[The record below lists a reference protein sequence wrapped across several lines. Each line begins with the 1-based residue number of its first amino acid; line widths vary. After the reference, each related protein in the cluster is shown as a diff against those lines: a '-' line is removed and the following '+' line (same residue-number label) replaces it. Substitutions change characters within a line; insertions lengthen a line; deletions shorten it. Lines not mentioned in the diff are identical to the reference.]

1 MAFPIFLAGV
11 DNHLLDN
18 TLLLVVH
25 TMGKQLLLFRI
36 ELEWSPANS
45 KQQDPLMP
53 SSSCPIIHIQ
63 HVKIEGMCSPLS
75 VTQDIND
82 PTSGIGRG
90 FVSQAQL
97 SHLDLM
103 PHGPETRHREPTY
116 PTIIA
121 VFSHIP
127 NQYDKGQLHED
138 AFSIIARWELCI
150 TKVGLHSAFDQLA
163 SKKTQAAQIGDLT
176 V

>member
-1 MAFPIFLAGV
+1 MVFPLFVAGV
-11 DNHLLDN
+11 DNHLPDN

-25 TMGKQLLLFRI
+25 TMGKQLRLFRI
-36 ELEWSPANS
+36 DFEWSSANS

-53 SSSCPIIHIQ
+53 SNSSPMIHIQ
-63 HVKIEGMCSPLS
+63 HVKIEGICSPLN
-75 VTQDIND
+75 VTQDLND

-90 FVSQAQL
+90 SMSQAQL

-103 PHGPETRHREPTY
+103 PHGPETRNREPTY

-150 TKVGLHSAFDQLA
+150 NKAGLHPAFDQLA
-163 SKKTQAAQIGDLT
+163 SKKTQAAETGDLT